1 MALFKKKNQQAE
13 AEEQEKDTKLEV
25 KQSVLEVLNNKL
37 KGTLYDDCVI
47 LPKGYTIDVQIGRQQ
62 EAEGIKMLQVV
73 FILKNDEEFD
83 EALIEPVDSQ
93 GKTVD
98 EAVQMAV
105 DIFYGAVWHPMEQ
118 AAQKRNPV
126 PFSVDYLRQHY
137 DFDMYCQSVVRIG
150 IKDKQPTML
159 LNYIKT
165 DIPKYLGSKKYYWI
179 RVYLAK
185 FQDKQVCEVR
195 INGSVCTELSKRFQ
209 PYIDG
214 WDAETEFMSEKQ
226 YGIIVQREE
235 DQCPFK
241 KESVME
247 GAKECIEEMTKITN
261 PDEYREFAQK
271 LEASMTEKVSE
282 DIEDSN
288 LASTIGKSLAAE
300 IRIFIPEILA
310 KLTLGYT
317 EGDSLFLLEG
327 EGDNQQSIEFRK
339 TQLRSYF
346 YLQQAVLEFLSGQP
360 SQENVTR
367 IVTNSVAFREM
378 RKVMDK
384 AKEQNKEIKPSD
396 LYVPGTSYK
405 IGVDGYKVW

>member
-13 AEEQEKDTKLEV
+13 AEEQKDPKLEV
-25 KQSVLEVLNNKL
+25 KKAVLEALNTKL

-73 FILKNDEEFD
+73 FIIKNDDFD

-93 GKTVD
+93 GKTEE

-105 DIFYGAVWHPMEQ
+105 DIFYGAVWHPMDQ
-118 AAQKRNPV
+118 AMSKKNPV
-126 PFSVDYLRQHY
+126 HISVDYLRQHY

-185 FQDKQVCEVR
+185 YQEKQVCEVR
-195 INGSVCTELSKRFQ
+195 INGSICTELSKRFQ

-214 WDAETEFMSEKQ
+214 WDAEENFMSEKQ

-241 KESVME
+241 KDIVME
-247 GAKECIEEMTKITN
+247 TAHECIGEMVKITN
-261 PDEYREFAQK
+261 RDEYIAMSKK
-271 LEASMTEKVSE
+271 LEDGVIEKLKADLEE
-282 DIEDSN
+282 DQ
-288 LASTIGKSLAAE
+288 ATTVGKSIAAE

-327 EGDNQQSIEFRK
+327 EGDDQQSIEFKK

-346 YLQQAVLEFLSGQP
+346 YLQQAVLEYLSTQP
-360 SQENVTR
+360 PQEDVTR

-378 RKVMDK
+378 RKVMDQIK
-384 AKEQNKEIKPSD
+384 DQNKKINPSD
-396 LYVPGTSYK
+396 LFVPGTSYR

>member
-1 MALFKKKNQQAE
+1 MALFKKKNQQEE
-13 AEEQEKDTKLEV
+13 AKETTDPKLEI
-25 KQSVLEVLNNKL
+25 KKAVLEVLNDKL
-37 KGTLYDDCVI
+37 KGTVYDDCVI

-73 FILKNDEEFD
+73 FIVKNDEEFD

-93 GKTVD
+93 GKTEE

-105 DIFYGAVWHPMEQ
+105 DIFYGAVWHPLDQ
-118 AAQKRNPV
+118 AMTKKNPTHI
-126 PFSVDYLRQHY
+126 SVDYLRQHY

-185 FQDKQVCEVR
+185 YQDKQVCEVR

-214 WDAETEFMSEKQ
+214 WDAEENFMSEKQ

-241 KESVME
+241 KEIVME
-247 GAKECIEEMTKITN
+247 GAQKCISEMVKITN
-261 PDEYREFAQK
+261 RDEYIAMAKALEDELGAK
-271 LEASMTEKVSE
+271 LNEELNNSE
-282 DIEDSN
+282 QATT
-288 LASTIGKSLAAE
+288 LGKSIAAE

-327 EGDNQQSIEFRK
+327 EGDSQQSIEFKK

-346 YLQQAVLEFLSGQP
+346 YLQQAVLEYLSGQP
-360 SQENVTR
+360 SQEDVTR
-367 IVTNSVAFREM
+367 IVTNSVAFREL
-378 RKVMDK
+378 RKVLDQ
-384 AKEQNKEIKPSD
+384 AKEQNKQINPAD
-396 LYVPGTSYK
+396 LFVPGTSYK

>member
-1 MALFKKKNQQAE
+1 MALFKKKNQQEE
-13 AEEQEKDTKLEV
+13 AKETTDPKLEI
-25 KQSVLEVLNNKL
+25 KKAVLEVLNDKL
-37 KGTLYDDCVI
+37 KGTVYDDCVI

-73 FILKNDEEFD
+73 FIVKNDEEFD

-93 GKTVD
+93 GKTEE

-105 DIFYGAVWHPMEQ
+105 DIFYGAVWHPLDQ
-118 AAQKRNPV
+118 AMTKKNPTHI
-126 PFSVDYLRQHY
+126 SVDYLRQHY

-185 FQDKQVCEVR
+185 YQDKQVCEVR

-214 WDAETEFMSEKQ
+214 WDAEENFMSEKQ

-241 KESVME
+241 KEIVME
-247 GAKECIEEMTKITN
+247 GAQKCISEMVKITN
-261 PDEYREFAQK
+261 RDEYVAMAKALEDELGAK
-271 LEASMTEKVSE
+271 LHEELNNSE
-282 DIEDSN
+282 QATT
-288 LASTIGKSLAAE
+288 LGKSIAAE

-327 EGDNQQSIEFRK
+327 EGDSQQSIEFKK

-346 YLQQAVLEFLSGQP
+346 YLQQAVLEYLSGQP
-360 SQENVTR
+360 SQEDVTR
-367 IVTNSVAFREM
+367 IVTNSVAFREL
-378 RKVMDK
+378 RKVLDQ
-384 AKEQNKEIKPSD
+384 AKEQNKQINPAD
-396 LYVPGTSYK
+396 LFVPGTSYK

>member
-1 MALFKKKNQQAE
+1 MALFKKKNQQEE
-13 AEEQEKDTKLEV
+13 AKETTDPKLEI
-25 KQSVLEVLNNKL
+25 KKAVLEVLNDKL
-37 KGTLYDDCVI
+37 KGTVYDDCVI

-73 FILKNDEEFD
+73 FIVKNDEEFD

-93 GKTVD
+93 GKTEE

-105 DIFYGAVWHPMEQ
+105 DIFYGAVWHPLDQ
-118 AAQKRNPV
+118 AMTKKNPTHI
-126 PFSVDYLRQHY
+126 SVDYLRQHY

-185 FQDKQVCEVR
+185 YQDKQVCEVR

-214 WDAETEFMSEKQ
+214 WDAEENFMSEKQ

-241 KESVME
+241 KEIVME
-247 GAKECIEEMTKITN
+247 GAQKCISEMVKITN
-261 PDEYREFAQK
+261 RDEYVAMAKALEDELGAK
-271 LEASMTEKVSE
+271 LNEELNNSE
-282 DIEDSN
+282 QATT
-288 LASTIGKSLAAE
+288 LGKSIAAE

-327 EGDNQQSIEFRK
+327 EGDSQQSIEFKK

-346 YLQQAVLEFLSGQP
+346 YLQQAVLEYLSGQP
-360 SQENVTR
+360 SQEDVTR
-367 IVTNSVAFREM
+367 IVTNSVALREL
-378 RKVMDK
+378 RKVLDQ
-384 AKEQNKEIKPSD
+384 AKEQHKQINHAD
-396 LYVPGTSYK
+396 LFVPGTSYK